1 MMITRDPLASI
12 VAGVVLAV
20 WVAGSA
26 TGSASA
32 GGAATQAEAEP
43 ITAYQAG
50 LESYLAGDY
59 QAALDHFLT
68 AEASGKTSGELLYNL
83 GNTYFRL
90 NNLGKAVL
98 YYERARLLMPTD
110 DLLNHSIRIARRKT
124 MNRFGRIPRPFW
136 SKYWTAIVARLGPG
150 WMFFVGLCFYFT
162 AVVFLGYRI
171 WTKSRNDWLRRG
183 FALSL
188 LAALILIAAAFKASR
203 DQAGTLTA
211 VVQETSVDLRDSP
224 SSVGEVEATV
234 YEGLVV
240 HIVDESESW
249 LQIRL
254 PDGTTGW
261 VEGMTVEVV

>member
-1 MMITRDPLASI
+1 MMAVSDSIFRRTFVTIFAAALIIPVTAAASI
-12 VAGVVLAV
+12 Q
-20 WVAGSA
+20 
-26 TGSASA
+26 TPPNPENE
-32 GGAATQAEAEP
+32 AA
-43 ITAYQAG
+43 IAYQTG
-50 LESYLAGDY
+50 LEAYLAGDY
-59 QAALDHFLT
+59 EGALDNFLT

-98 YYERARLLMPTD
+98 YYERARRLMPTD

-124 MNRFGRIPRPFW
+124 MNRFARIPRPIW
-136 SKYWTAIVARLGPG
+136 SKYWTAVVARLGPG

-162 AVVFLGYRI
+162 AVVFLGFRI

-183 FALSL
+183 LALSML
-188 LAALILIAAAFKASR
+188 GAIFFIAAAFLASR
-203 DQAGTLTA
+203 DRASTLTA

-224 SSVGEVEATV
+224 SPVGEVETTV

-249 LQIRL
+249 LQVRL